1 MATKSKKR
9 NTDHQIL
16 AMVRP
21 MRRRNRVKLAL
32 RIGFTLGLALIFL
45 NLLQMRLAAIEPG
58 AVRQAFATVTPLQ
71 WALSLV
77 ATGVSF
83 WAVGKYDATVHRHL
97 ATGMQP
103 RVASRA
109 GVAAI
114 AISQTLGLGVVT
126 GALVRWRMLPRLTL
140 WEATQIS
147 VAVALSFLAGWA
159 VVTCLVILALPDAP
173 FKLLAGGGALV
184 ALGLAALCLAAPRL
198 TFRRQVIRWP
208 NGFTLG
214 RILALAAVDTIAA
227 ALTLQALLPADIA
240 LPFATLLPAFLVALG
255 AGLVSG
261 TPGGIGAFEVT
272 LLALLPTLP
281 EAPLLAAIL
290 AYRTVYFALPAVIG
304 AVMAALGP
312 GRAATLRQPALPLD
326 PDLARHGPRAE
337 ALLIR
342 QGALA
347 LLPAGKGAWVAGRT
361 AHGLIAL
368 FDPLETKGQAATRS
382 AIRALRRAAGREG
395 LLPCLYKCTAR
406 TAAVARAQGFQTLP
420 IAREAVLDPRHFTL
434 NTPSR
439 AGLRRKLRKA
449 ETAGVIITTGPLPQD
464 DMARVAAEWAQLRG
478 GERGFS
484 MGRFCLRYLRG
495 QRVYLA
501 WHAGTLV
508 AFASFHTGQHEWA
521 LDLMRS
527 TAYAPDGTM
536 QTLITTALADAAR
549 IGLPRLSLAAA
560 PLQTPPLQETRL
572 LRHVTTRMNADDG
585 SGLARFKDSFAPQ
598 WQPLYIA
605 APSRAG
611 LLLCGAEVAQA
622 ILRPAPLQQAQIP
635 AHRGFH
641 AHHEDYEFASDQRAW
656 QRKGK

>member
-1 MATKSKKR
+1 MPITSKTR
-9 NTDHQIL
+9 NSDHQIL

-21 MRRRNRVKLAL
+21 MQGRNRAKLAL
-32 RIGFTLGLALIFL
+32 RIGLTLGLALIFL
-45 NLLQMRLAAIEPG
+45 HLLQTRLAEIDLAEVRL
-58 AVRQAFATVTPLQ
+58 AVARVTPLQ
-71 WALSLV
+71 WALSLM
-77 ATGVSF
+77 ATGLSF
-83 WAVGKYDATVHRHL
+83 WAVGQYDATVHRHL
-97 ATGMQP
+97 ATGMQ
-103 RVASRA
+103 RKVASRA

-140 WEATQIS
+140 WEATQTS

-159 VVTCLVILALPDAP
+159 VVTALVILALPAAP
-173 FKLLAGGGALV
+173 FKMLALLV
-184 ALGLAALCLAAPRL
+184 AGLAIALAALCLAAPPL
-198 TFRRQVIRWP
+198 TFRAQIVRWP

-227 ALTLQALLPADIA
+227 ALTLHVLLPADVA
-240 LPFATLLPAFLVALG
+240 LPFATLLPAFLLALG
-255 AGLVSG
+255 AGLISG
-261 TPGGIGAFEVT
+261 TPGGVGAFEVT
-272 LLALLPTLP
+272 LLALLPGVP

-290 AYRTVYFALPAVIG
+290 AYRAVYYALPALIG
-304 AVMAALGP
+304 GAMAALGP
-312 GRAATLRQPALPLD
+312 GRAANLRKPAMPLD
-326 PDLARHGPRAE
+326 PDLARHGSRAE

-368 FDPLETKGQAATRS
+368 FDPLETSGKAATKS
-382 AIRALRRAAGREG
+382 AIRALRRAAHREG
-395 LLPCLYKCTAR
+395 LMPCLYKCTAR
-406 TAAVARAQGFQTLP
+406 TAAIARTNGFHTLP
-420 IAREAVLDPRHFTL
+420 IAREAVLDPRQFTL
-434 NTPSR
+434 KTPSR

-449 ETAGVIITTGPLPQD
+449 ESAGVTVTTGPLPFAEMD
-464 DMARVAAEWAQLRG
+464 RVAAEWSQLRG

-484 MGRFCLRYLRG
+484 MGRFCPRYLKG

-501 WHAGTLV
+501 FHNNALV
-508 AFASFHTGQHEWA
+508 AFASFHTGQHEWT

-527 TAYAPDGTM
+527 TATAPDGTM

-549 IGLPRLSLAAA
+549 IGLARLSLAAA
-560 PLQTPPLQETRL
+560 PLQNPPLQGSRL
-572 LRHVTTRMNADDG
+572 LRHVTTRLNADDG
-585 SGLARFKDSFAPQ
+585 SGLARFKDSFAPH

-605 APSRAG
+605 TASRMA
-611 LLLCGAEVAQA
+611 LLVCGAEIARA

-641 AHHEDYEFASDQRAW
+641 THHEDYEFASDHRAW